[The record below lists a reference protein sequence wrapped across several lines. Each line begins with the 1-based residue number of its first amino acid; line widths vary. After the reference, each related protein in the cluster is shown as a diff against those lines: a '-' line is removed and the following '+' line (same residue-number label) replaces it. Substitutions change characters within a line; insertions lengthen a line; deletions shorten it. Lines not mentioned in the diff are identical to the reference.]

1 MGGGGLSEIPFST
14 IEPIKLF
21 ETTPPSSSPPIWS
34 DLAPKT
40 LERDEALESLRL
52 GFCFLSMTERASE

>member
-21 ETTPPSSSPPIWS
+21 ETAPSLLSSPIWS
-34 DLAPKT
+34 ELAPKT
-40 LERDEALESLRL
+40 LERDEVLESLRL
-52 GFCFLSMTERASE
+52 GFCFLSMAE